1 MIKKKGDNGKS
12 KFADAIAELDHE
24 AQRPETRSKAAA
36 IIKQVA
42 EDGGDV
48 GGTKAVY
55 GKDGK
60 LLRRIRVKEPRKS
73 LPVYLPESLYAEFDQ
88 ITSDRGVS
96 KNAEINRMV
105 REYVA
110 DADK

>member
-12 KFADAIAELDHE
+12 KFADAIAELDQE
-24 AQRPETRSKAAA
+24 ARQPETRSKAAA

-55 GKDGK
+55 DKDGK
-60 LLRRIRVKEPRKS
+60 FLRRIKIKEPRKS
-73 LPVYLPESLYAEFDQ
+73 IPVYLPESLYAEFDR
-88 ITSDRGVS
+88 ITSGRGVS